1 MISYNYIKEDIESWM
16 ELYFKDKGAY
26 NNKIYES
33 MYYSIKNGGKRIRPI
48 LNVLIYKL
56 YKDDYK
62 EILPL
67 ASSIE
72 MIHTYSLIH
81 DDLPCMDNDDLR
93 RGKPTNHKVFGDAIA
108 VLAGDA
114 LLNEAMSILFSL
126 SLTKGPEFLEASYYI
141 SKSSGAEGMVAG
153 QVVDILS
160 EGKNIS
166 KEELKYM
173 HDKKTGALIKAS
185 VLSAAIAAKAPK
197 EHFIILEEYAQ
208 NLGLAFQIK
217 DDILD
222 VIGDENLLGKS
233 LNKDIKSKKSTFIT
247 NYGLEKC
254 KSLCDDI
261 THKCI
266 KSLKDLDLDTK
277 NLEELTMELLN
288 RKF

>member
-1 MISYNYIKEDIESWM
+1 MRSYNYMKEDIESWM
-16 ELYFKDKGAY
+16 ELYFKDKHGY

-48 LNVLIYKL
+48 LNLLIYKL
-56 YKDDYK
+56 YKEDYK

-126 SLTKGPEFLEASYYI
+126 SLTMGSEILEASYYI

-153 QVVDILS
+153 QIVDILS

-166 KEELKYM
+166 NEELKYM

-185 VLSAAIAAKAPK
+185 VMSAAIAAKAPK
-197 EHFIILEEYAQ
+197 EHLIILEEYAQ

-222 VIGDENLLGKS
+222 VIGDEKLLGKS
-233 LNKDIKSKKSTFIT
+233 LNKDKENKKSTFIT

-254 KSLCDDI
+254 EILCDDI

-277 NLEELTMELLN
+277 DLEELTIELLN
-288 RKF
+288 RKS

>member
-16 ELYFKDKGAY
+16 ELYFEDKGAY

-126 SLTKGPEFLEASYYI
+126 SLTKGPEILEASHYI